1 MTCSPTRYAKDLV
14 LSPLAVGHASSGPGY
29 RRPMSNENTAGFG
42 PSARQTTTSPAP
54 QRFVVFGDESLEDK
68 TRQSGAELL
77 PLSDARGFDIPG
89 GPAVTRTVYITHPA
103 NPRVLVPF
111 AEYDDKLAQDKLNE
125 ALRIF
130 NALRASHAIAKAYRG
145 STRWA
150 SATGKST
157 AAGGKGVAKSKSNYD
172 VAYEQVGTGG
182 RPSDPR
188 PLTYPQEPGFEAA
201 CEAVLRNGARRM
213 RIEISRESQFSLN
226 GSIGKRFAKFGL
238 ELGATIGSEQVSN
251 FVVEATFGKESIAE
265 AAPVARAA
273 DSEGLAGRFNRRK

>member
-1 MTCSPTRYAKDLV
+1 MPNDTTDRS
-14 LSPLAVGHASSGPGY
+14 GHFAPREAS
-29 RRPMSNENTAGFG
+29 TAI
-42 PSARQTTTSPAP
+42 AP
-54 QRFVVFGDESLEDK
+54 QRFVVFGDESLEAK

-77 PLSDARGFDIPG
+77 PLSDARTFDIPG
-89 GPAVTRTVYITHPA
+89 GPATTRTVYITHPA

-130 NALRASHAIAKAYRG
+130 NVLGASHVIAKAYRG
-145 STRWA
+145 STKWA
-150 SATGKST
+150 SATGKSST
-157 AAGGKGVAKSKSNYD
+157 GSGKAVAKSKSNYD
-172 VAYEQVGTGG
+172 VAYEQVGSGG

-226 GSIGKRFAKFGL
+226 GSVGKRFAKFGL
-238 ELGATIGSEQVSN
+238 DLGASVGSEHVSN
-251 FVVEATFGKESIAE
+251 FVVEATFGKEPIADLAPE
-265 AAPVARAA
+265 AKAVAP
-273 DSEGLAGRFNRRK
+273 DGLAARFNRRK

>member
-1 MTCSPTRYAKDLV
+1 MPSDMTDS
-14 LSPLAVGHASSGPGY
+14 ASSV
-29 RRPMSNENTAGFG
+29 RPR
-42 PSARQTTTSPAP
+42 PSGTTLDP
-54 QRFVVFGDESLEDK
+54 QRFVVFGDENLEDK
-68 TRQSGAELL
+68 TRQAGAELL
-77 PLSDARGFDIPG
+77 PLSGAREFEIPG

-111 AEYDDKLAQDKLNE
+111 AEYDDKLAQDKSNE

-130 NALRASHAIAKAYRG
+130 NVLGASHVIAKAFRG

-150 SATGKST
+150 STSAKSTPATGK
-157 AAGGKGVAKSKSNYD
+157 AVAKSKSNYD

-201 CEAVLRNGARRM
+201 CEAVLRNGATRM

-226 GSIGKRFAKFGL
+226 GNVGKRFAKFGL
-238 ELGATIGSEQVSN
+238 ELGASVGSEHVSN
-251 FVVEATFGKESIAE
+251 FVVEATFGQQAKPETPGAAAISDAE
-265 AAPVARAA
+265 A
-273 DSEGLAGRFNRRK
+273 GAGRWRKPR